1 MAGEGI
7 ALADV
12 LDIGDDL
19 LVERLDG
26 RAHPVGL
33 LGVMAELVGMAEGR
47 VLGGDLAPHVPAA
60 AFLQLGIVGCGSI
73 LASQGGVLHAA
84 AVGDED
90 EIVLREVDGA
100 LPAILDDLDALC
112 QLVVGVGAVELHVAD
127 LDAVVELDVVALQIL
142 YHGQDHGLIL
152 VVLGEAQ
159 GGEVGKTPDVVDIA
173 LDIELHLQGAVPVL
187 KGEHGPPVEPEVGV
201 QDLVVEVIRDL
212 LVLQILVGGEEEL
225 HDLHG
230 ALVGDG
236 ELAVSVGVLTAVDG
250 GTAEG
255 VVGVLLVEPVVLVQH
270 ADALR
275 LDGGDGAEEVPHD
288 LKVVVHLTAAPH
300 HVAEIFEFVA
310 VAGAAGEV
318 PLLQNVDMLAL
329 HLAVPH
335 EIAGGGEGCQAAAD
349 DIGGFLIH
357 ALGLLGAGKGF
368 VVTAGII
375 HREVSFRCPVS
386 LGILCFPVVAVRI
399 PQFPGKRN
407 QQKAPCDKFFITG
420 RETV

>member
-1 MAGEGI
+1 
-7 ALADV
+7 
-12 LDIGDDL
+12 
-19 LVERLDG
+19 
-26 RAHPVGL
+26 
-33 LGVMAELVGMAEGR
+33 MAELVGMAEGR
-47 VLGGDLAPHVPAA
+47 ILGGDLAPHVPAA
-60 AFLQLGIVGCGSI
+60 AFLQLGVVGRGSI
-73 LASQGGVLHAA
+73 LAAQGGVLHAA

-90 EIVLREVDGA
+90 QIVLCEVDGA
-100 LPAILDDLDALC
+100 ASRRSRCTSMRLASLWPGSA
-112 QLVVGVGAVELHVAD
+112 QSNSTLHD
-127 LDAVVELDVVALQIL
+127 LDAVVELDVVALQVL
-142 YHGQDHGLIL
+142 HHGQDHGLIL

-159 GGEVGKTPDVVDIA
+159 GGEVGQAADVVDIA

-212 LVLQILVGGEEEL
+212 LVLQLLVGGEEEL

-236 ELAVSVGVLTAVDG
+236 ELAVGVGVLAPLLRG
-250 GTAEG
+250 PAEG

-335 EIAGGGEGCQAAAD
+335 EIAGGGQGRQAAAD

-420 RETV
+420 RKAV